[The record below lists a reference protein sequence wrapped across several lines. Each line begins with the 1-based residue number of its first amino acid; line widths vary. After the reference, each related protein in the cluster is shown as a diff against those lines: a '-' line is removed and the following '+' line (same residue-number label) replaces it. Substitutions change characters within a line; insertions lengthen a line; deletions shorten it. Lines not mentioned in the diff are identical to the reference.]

1 MIDTA
6 QNQGLVGCRR
16 CARVWP
22 KGNSHCG
29 RCGAGLVRRDR
40 GTMLWVWIW
49 WSLGLAAF
57 LPAMLLPMLETRM
70 LFRSSAE
77 TILGGAAKLAAG
89 GSWGVAAIIVLAS
102 VVIPAAK
109 FLTIALLAI
118 KASSGRGLSPDW
130 AHRLYHVIE
139 IIGRW
144 SMVDIFVVAILASLV
159 KFSYVATISPG
170 PAALAFALSVIFT
183 MLSAQAF
190 DPRHLWD
197 ENRPSGQNS

>member
-1 MIDTA
+1 M
-6 QNQGLVGCRR
+6 RR
-16 CARVWP
+16 NR
-22 KGNSHCG
+22 G
-29 RCGAGLVRRDR
+29 RLF
-40 GTMLWVWIW
+40 WVWIW
-49 WSLGLAAF
+49 WGLGLAAF

-70 LFRSSAE
+70 LFRKSAE
-77 TILGGAAKLAAG
+77 TILGGAVKLAEA

-102 VVIPAAK
+102 VLIPAAK
-109 FLTIALLAI
+109 FITIALLAL
-118 KASSGRGLSPDW
+118 KVSTGRGVSSDW

-139 IIGRW
+139 FIGRW

-190 DPRHLWD
+190 DPRLLWD
-197 ENRPSGQNS
+197 DAPRNS